1 SDDVES
7 AGARCWHT
15 VSLRYFLSFAGAK
28 GRGGRIQECA
38 DKERTIQARDCDP
51 NRTSAEIFPGRGISS
66 ALPGKARSFALRD
79 LMAREV
85 LRTKT
90 VASDAANFILT
101 AARESL
107 DERQQ
112 FRIALS
118 GGNTPRSVYA
128 EMARRD
134 LPWEKFLFTFGDE
147 RCVPPENDESNF
159 RMANEALFRPA
170 SAPDSSILRMR
181 GEIKPALAAKEYEA
195 RLDSLAV
202 KRGEKIYE
210 HDLILL
216 GLGDDG
222 HTASLFPGTDAL
234 SETERRVVAND
245 VSKLNSWRLTFT
257 FPLIFAARA
266 VCFLIGANKDP
277 KLIERIFSGDPALPA
292 ARVDQNAKSVTWIIE
307 QKA

>member
-1 SDDVES
+1 
-7 AGARCWHT
+7 
-15 VSLRYFLSFAGAK
+15 
-28 GRGGRIQECA
+28 
-38 DKERTIQARDCDP
+38 
-51 NRTSAEIFPGRGISS
+51 
-66 ALPGKARSFALRD
+66 
-79 LMAREV
+79 MAREV

-90 VASDAANFILT
+90 FASDAANFIQT
-101 AARESL
+101 RARESI
-107 DERQQ
+107 DERHQ

-128 EMARRD
+128 EMAKRD
-134 LPWEKFLFTFGDE
+134 LPWKKFLFTFGDE

-170 SAPDSSILRMR
+170 SVPDSSILRMR
-181 GEIKPALAAKEYEA
+181 GEIEPVLAAKEYETQ
-195 RLDSLAV
+195 LDVLAA

-222 HTASLFPGTDAL
+222 HTASLFPGTEAL
-234 SETERRVVAND
+234 SETERRVMANY
-245 VSKLNSWRLTFT
+245 VPKFNSWRLTFT
-257 FPLIFAARA
+257 FPLIFAART

-277 KLIERIFSGDPALPA
+277 KLIERIFSGDSALPA

-307 QKA
+307 QKS

>member
-1 SDDVES
+1 
-7 AGARCWHT
+7 
-15 VSLRYFLSFAGAK
+15 
-28 GRGGRIQECA
+28 
-38 DKERTIQARDCDP
+38 
-51 NRTSAEIFPGRGISS
+51 
-66 ALPGKARSFALRD
+66 
-79 LMAREV
+79 MAREV
-85 LRTKT
+85 LHTKT
-90 VASDAANFILT
+90 FASDAANFILT
-101 AARESL
+101 KARESFN
-107 DERQQ
+107 ERDQ

-128 EMARRD
+128 EMAKRD

-159 RMANEALFRPA
+159 RMVNEALFRPA
-170 SAPDSSILRMR
+170 SVPDSSILRMR

-195 RLDSLAV
+195 QLDLLAA

-222 HTASLFPGTDAL
+222 HTASLFPGTEAL
-234 SETERRVVAND
+234 SETERRVTANY
-245 VSKLNSWRLTFT
+245 VPKFNSWRLTFT
-257 FPLIFAARA
+257 FPIIFAARA

-277 KLIERIFSGDPALPA
+277 KLIERIFSGDSALPA

-307 QKA
+307 QKS

>member
-1 SDDVES
+1 
-7 AGARCWHT
+7 
-15 VSLRYFLSFAGAK
+15 
-28 GRGGRIQECA
+28 
-38 DKERTIQARDCDP
+38 
-51 NRTSAEIFPGRGISS
+51 
-66 ALPGKARSFALRD
+66 
-79 LMAREV
+79 MAREV

-90 VASDAANFILT
+90 LASDAANFILT
-101 AARESL
+101 RARESL

-128 EMARRD
+128 EMARCD
-134 LPWEKFLFTFGDE
+134 LPWEKFLFTFADE

-170 SAPDSSILRMR
+170 SVPNSSILRIR
-181 GEIKPALAAKEYEA
+181 GEIEPVLAAKEYEA
-195 RLDSLAV
+195 QLDVLAA

-222 HTASLFPGTDAL
+222 HTASLFPGTGAL
-234 SETERRVVAND
+234 SETERRVVANY
-245 VSKLNSWRLTFT
+245 VPKLNSWRLTFT
-257 FPLIFAARA
+257 FPLVFAARA

-277 KLIERIFSGDPALPA
+277 RLIERIFSGDPALPA

-307 QKA
+307 QKS